1 MTRARPRDEEWA
13 TGARPRECM
22 HAGMHGAQRLE
33 RARGRGAGRS
43 ELCARTA
50 CGSEGGAR
58 RAFEPQGVASWGTAR
73 QSYPQ
78 ERKAQPRQGGGVPHV
93 PHGHASRG
101 RRGGR
106 SGGGSSSCVVTV
118 EMPVGVSRIS
128 MSRMYTSIIVVAWC
142 VEERTAEQASMRSIL
157 HRADG
162 RRKSSQHS
170 GPTGDTVVILL
181 SM

>member
-43 ELCARTA
+43 ELCGRTA

-78 ERKAQPRQGGGVPHV
+78 ERKAQPR
-93 PHGHASRG
+93 G
-101 RRGGR
+101 RRPTR
-106 SGGGSSSCVVTV
+106 STRTRES
-118 EMPVGVSRIS
+118 
-128 MSRMYTSIIVVAWC
+128 
-142 VEERTAEQASMRSIL
+142 RTAEGGPEVEALFLCRDSGDARGRVAYIHVAYVHIDHRRRRGVVCGGAEPSKRASC

-162 RRKSSQHS
+162 RRESSQHS